1 MERNKGNRT
10 KRVWRGS
17 KGDPRRGATAAVR
30 TILKTKLL
38 EQFKATPCEEQEES
52 TRNASRKPRLY

>member
-1 MERNKGNRT
+1 MEGNKETNLRE
-10 KRVWRGS
+10 
-17 KGDPRRGATAAVR
+17 AEAQIR

-38 EQFKATPCEEQEES
+38 ELFKATPCGEQEKS